1 MKTNKKRST
10 NAERKRKLIALKSS
24 DHIHFSGNELCEQ
37 ISLCRMPKPEGKI
50 YKDQLGGE
58 TL

>member
-50 YKDQLGGE
+50 YKD
-58 TL
+58 